1 MNNPVITPLPPAGFR
16 RKPWKNGGGV
26 TIDIA
31 DAYRDGAVPGSWE
44 GTVWRLGRTA
54 ITVPGPFSDLSGYE
68 RLQVVIASSGLV
80 LESADG
86 EIDLREP
93 FRPARYDGGT
103 PITSR
108 LENGPVE
115 VVNLIAD
122 RAVTAI
128 ELIVPESNAMI
139 ALSAGTHVVYAPV
152 NSVSGRCDQMPFSI
166 EAGHAMRIDL
176 TKPCG
181 LTIISGQAL
190 LAMIRLL
197 SKS

>member
-1 MNNPVITPLPPAGFR
+1 MNTPIVTPLPPTDFR

-26 TIDIA
+26 TVDIA

-54 ITVPGPFSDLSGYE
+54 IVEPGPFSDLTGYE
-68 RLQVVIASSGLV
+68 RLQVVIAGSGLV

-86 EIDLREP
+86 EIDLRQP
-93 FRPARYDGGT
+93 FKPMRYDGGT

-122 RAVTAI
+122 RALVAI
-128 ELIVPESNAMI
+128 EMIVPEPNAAI
-139 ALSAGTHVVYAPV
+139 TLSAGIHVIYAPV
-152 NSVSGRCDQMPFSI
+152 NSVSGTCDSAPFEI
-166 EAGHAMRIDL
+166 EPGHALRIDL
-176 TKPCG
+176 TQSCR
-181 LTIISGQAL
+181 LVTASGQAL
-190 LAMIRLL
+190 MATIRPR
-197 SKS
+197 